1 MGRVPK
7 STILNRRKSRRET
20 GPSEKAEPVRI
31 DILRRKST
39 DDAPYWQSFL
49 YTPES
54 SSDTV
59 AMALTGIN
67 SQENLRDVDGNPAE
81 EIRWEKSC
89 LQKKCGACAMV
100 ICGRPMLACDAFLS
114 ELKQPV
120 RLEPLRKFPVVA
132 DLMVD
137 RSVMFRNLKDMS
149 AWLQQ
154 NAEPSEKKNLP
165 AHEASRCIQCGCC
178 LEVCPNFMPDS
189 SFFGMAAMV
198 PSARILTFSKTG
210 KGEFQ
215 EEYRRHIYEGCGKS
229 LACRNICPAGIDIE
243 GLLVRS
249 NAAAVW
255 HRRAAKK

>member
-1 MGRVPK
+1 MGRVSN
-7 STILNRRKSRRET
+7 STIFNRKRSRAET
-20 GPSEKAEPVRI
+20 ESSEKTEPVRI
-31 DILRRKST
+31 DILRRKSA
-39 DDAPYWQSFL
+39 DEVPYWQSFL

-54 SSDTV
+54 GSETV
-59 AMALTGIN
+59 AMALTRLN
-67 SQENLRDVDGNPAE
+67 SQEDLRDIDGNPAE

-100 ICGRPMLACDAFLS
+100 ICGRPMLACDASLA
-114 ELKQPV
+114 ELKKPV

-132 DLMVD
+132 DLLTD

-149 AWLQQ
+149 VWLEK
-154 NAEPSEKKNLP
+154 NAEPSERKNLP

-178 LEVCPNFMPDS
+178 LEICPNFMPDN

-198 PSARILTFSKTG
+198 PSSRILTFSGTG
-210 KGEFQ
+210 KTEFS

-229 LACRNICPAGIDIE
+229 LACRGICPAGIDME

-255 HRRAAKK
+255 HRKTKG